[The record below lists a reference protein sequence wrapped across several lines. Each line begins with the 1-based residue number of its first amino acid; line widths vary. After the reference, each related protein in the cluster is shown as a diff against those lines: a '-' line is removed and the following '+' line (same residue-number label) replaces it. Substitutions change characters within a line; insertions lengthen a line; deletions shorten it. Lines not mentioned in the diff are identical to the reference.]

1 MAEEYEPSLAGILL
15 ALRQMLVDSQL
26 TNNKKE
32 ASALL
37 TTFSQLLEAS
47 YLTPNRSLSAIL
59 EDLESSA
66 RDFAGGMY
74 GKASIPTATQ
84 IVEAVRSPPP
94 EPRL

>member
-15 ALRQMLVDSQL
+15 ALRQMLVDTQRA
-26 TNNKKE
+26 NDKKE

-37 TTFSQLLEAS
+37 TTFALLLEAS
-47 YLTPNRSLSAIL
+47 YLTPNRRLSALL

-74 GKASIPTATQ
+74 GKATIPTAQQ
-84 IVEAVRSPPP
+84 ITEAVRSLPPP
-94 EPRL
+94 P